1 MYVGGDSDAWV
12 SDVLSSMEPSGMT
25 VFKLMDQVKTVEEET
40 VEGMEP
46 EAEESGEEYDVKK
59 EDKEF
64 ITASAACLL

>member
-1 MYVGGDSDAWV
+1 
-12 SDVLSSMEPSGMT
+12 MT

>member
-64 ITASAACLL
+64 ITESVVVFL